1 MTIDEV
7 PLEGVLATP
16 VSPLLPTKDDLE
28 GANAE
33 QYAADDITEANANND
48 VFIVHKA
55 YLVLLRLSKMYGIHT
70 LTLISILT
78 TEKLSKSR

>member
-48 VFIVHKA
+48 VFIVDKA
-55 YLVLLRLSKMYGIHT
+55 YLV
-70 LTLISILT
+70 
-78 TEKLSKSR
+78 